1 MQSWATTLSSPSAGG
16 QGPRSEATG
25 APASGC
31 HASDQAAGSLV
42 HLLAVGNEGGAVSQ
56 SNHSQDGGP
65 GLARPELLTGPTGR
79 PGVRGAG
86 PMRPRVGAPGWL
98 VLRWPSPPSCVARPW
113 GWRPGLWETDTD
125 SLWFRERRPHLL
137 GSPCIQVGRAL
148 EPAYTWDKGGGG
160 HGGCSDSPAR
170 KCVHRQG
177 NGWQWTAADGTREW
191 TKGQQGS
198 SMQLRGGP
206 AGRGR
211 RRAGGRGGWPQPG
224 YPGGVCGCRGQA
236 QRAPAFRREP
246 CP

>member
-1 MQSWATTLSSPSAGG
+1 M
-16 QGPRSEATG
+16 
-25 APASGC
+25 
-31 HASDQAAGSLV
+31 
-42 HLLAVGNEGGAVSQ
+42 HLPAVGDDGGAASQ

-65 GLARPELLTGPTGR
+65 GLARPELPTGPTGR
-79 PGVRGAG
+79 PRVWDAG
-86 PMRPRVGAPGWL
+86 PMRPRVGAPCWL

-170 KCVHRQG
+170 KCVCRQG

-206 AGRGR
+206 AGRGW
-211 RRAGGRGGWPQPG
+211 RRAGGRGGWPWPG

-246 CP
+246 CPSGARKQ